1 METDGSIMM
10 VSNHSVWKSLKK
22 YHFDIASEASY
33 VYILGG
39 LKFLKNAKN
48 WVFENLKLLENAKI
62 QMRYFGWFSNT
73 VHFL

>member
-39 LKFLKNAKN
+39 QKLIKNAKHRQ
-48 WVFENLKLLENAKI
+48 F
-62 QMRYFGWFSNT
+62 
-73 VHFL
+73 